1 MCPSPVYS
9 ITMSNVPTRDQFR
22 VFLES
27 YKNDVSQRFVGC
39 GRKRLIYLGHESS
52 YGVGIENKTNSKCL
66 AEVVI
71 GDVILGVFVLL
82 PRETIIIKRG
92 VKDDRSLVFISNTSD
107 LAAQVGLPR
116 VTGSGEIYVSLR
128 PQHMS
133 VEEYPGGSSSPFRS
147 TMGSGKYGTANQYGA
162 ASVTP
167 PMMSGMKVV
176 TDTISESRSAGFDCV
191 DGPTSSIRSAGAP
204 PVKKSTEV
212 HVDGS
217 TILGLPTGQR
227 FQMLPNFSTL
237 GCHLFRF
244 LLQVGDSNRNVH
256 YNGFLDD
263 DGSPFSRCSPYSVL
277 V

>member
-39 GRKRLIYLGHESS
+39 GRKRLIYLGHETS

-82 PRETIIIKRG
+82 PRETIIIKHG
-92 VKDDRSLVFISNTSD
+92 VKDDRSLVFLSNISE
-107 LAAQVGLPR
+107 LGVQIGLPR
-116 VTGSGEIYVSLR
+116 VTGEIYVSLR
-128 PQHMS
+128 PQHIS
-133 VEEYPGGSSSPFRS
+133 VEEYPPRLSRVV
-147 TMGSGKYGTANQYGA
+147 GSGKYGTFNGA
-162 ASVTP
+162 ASSPT
-167 PMMSGMKVV
+167 MSGMNVV
-176 TDTISESRSAGFDCV
+176 TDTETRSSGACV
-191 DGPTSSIRSAGAP
+191 DGSTSSSCPGGCP
-204 PVKKSTEV
+204 TVKKSNDV
-212 HVDGS
+212 LHIDGS
-217 TILGLPTGQR
+217 TILGGLPPCHR

-244 LLQVGDSNRNVH
+244 LLQVGDSNRNVM

-263 DGSPFSRCSPYSVL
+263 DGSVFSRCPPYSVL